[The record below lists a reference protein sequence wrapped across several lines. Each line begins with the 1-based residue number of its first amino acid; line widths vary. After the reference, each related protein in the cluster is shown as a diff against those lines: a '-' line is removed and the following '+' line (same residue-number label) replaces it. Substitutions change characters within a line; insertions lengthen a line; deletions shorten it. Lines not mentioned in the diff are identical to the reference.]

1 MSTSFNAFALNTSPT
16 VFYPLP
22 IQVQG
27 NFLAAKNL
35 YLGEGGGLWIHDVH
49 GKVQFYDGV
58 NLLPRKGSLLPF
70 SSDNIAFHKGEFWTF
85 FDNEVYRHTPG
96 QESALAFSL
105 SPGSVITNIGTSNG
119 YIWVTDDTN
128 FYTYSVHSEG
138 FETYSLL
145 SLYQHNKRSD
155 IQIND
160 AIKVLSKWVLATSSG
175 VYLSNEDE
183 FNHISPSGKN
193 YVEKLYFSSTR
204 RELVI
209 GTLKGIIIIKVGE
222 GNQPIKKVRGSHV
235 LSLAETSD
243 AYWVG
248 TEHGLFSY
256 DFFSGDITR
265 FKKSPN
271 EDFALPGEKIYSLI
285 NDTYGG
291 MWIATNNGIRYFSL
305 FSKTF
310 SRTPLKGKGM
320 QSSDI
325 IVNKLHVETPT
336 SYWVASSSGVYFIEE
351 NSTPKLVYSGNVS
364 DFYFNKNKMW
374 LATDSG
380 LVSIDKLTFERVML
394 PNNLRHL
401 TIQNIAFSHDKTVW
415 MTSGQDLY
423 ALNLVTGRLKNYG
436 SDWLVDK
443 YLPAK
448 ITELTASESESVYI
462 GTDHGFYTFS
472 NESIKFNKPSGRF
485 GNIVDIV
492 NAADGSQW
500 FASSYGLYRMPFDG
514 SFLEGVPLVEDNI
527 NPRCLISDTNG
538 IWLGSSKGLSYYNLD
553 GELLRHIG
561 APFGLVA
568 NEIAVGACSSFYDEG
583 QKSMSLL
590 LGSKHGV
597 IKTLS
602 AELLVSNP
610 PQSRVLL
617 SRISVD
623 QETVSIGGK
632 QVVLEPFTYG
642 TSISFKLGVLPT
654 PFIHSLEYRLSE
666 KEPWTEFEGGL
677 LTLEHLLPGSYTLQV
692 RPIEDSHYHFDT
704 IIQSF
709 SVSEPWYFTRL
720 AAFASLLLFIG
731 IITICVFWRSRFVT
745 YANKQLKAQVAL
757 KTDQLRHQSR
767 ILLATN
773 QQLKKQ
779 LQVKNVLVESV
790 ADSLSTQVNEVV
802 HQLPSWE
809 GNPNQTP
816 IINLKNGL
824 EQLKNSP
831 ERASSSMFGCD
842 IILIFESVLKAW
854 QADLLKAG
862 INLDIKVDTTY
873 RHIELHYF
881 NLDIL
886 FNSLISSIIKRSFKS
901 QTMKVWIE
909 EENEKLVITIIDNGS
924 PLSKLSNSHLENEA
938 NPIPDLNIEKLPLLI
953 KQSGGDFEMFTSE
966 AQNKVRLSWGID
978 FSTLQKVVAS
988 TLEQVTTDNV
998 NASDLEVDKLSPEE
1012 EWKHKVYL
1020 LICEHYSDPEFG
1032 TAAAAKSLFMSER
1045 SLQRRFKSAYQRTF
1059 NEYLNEV
1066 RLEKAC
1072 ERLLAGGKISE
1083 VAFDS
1088 GFNDPSYFS
1097 QKFKHHFGV
1106 SPSKFSENSD

>member
-1 MSTSFNAFALNTSPT
+1 MSASFNAFALNTSPT

-70 SSDNIAFHKGEFWTF
+70 SSDKIAFHKGEFWTF
-85 FDNEVYRHTPG
+85 FDNEVYRHIPG

-128 FYTYSVHSEG
+128 FYTYKVHSEG

-160 AIKVLSKWVLATSSG
+160 AIKVLSKWVLATNSG
-175 VYLSNEDE
+175 VYLSDEDE
-183 FNHISPSGKN
+183 FNHIAPSGKN
-193 YVEKLYFSSTR
+193 YIEKLYFSSTR
-204 RELVI
+204 RELVV

-222 GNQPIKKVRGSHV
+222 GNDPIQQVSGSHV
-235 LSLAETSD
+235 LSLAETSN

-256 DFFSGDITR
+256 DFFSGEVTR
-265 FKKSPN
+265 FQKSPN
-271 EDFALPGEKIYSLI
+271 EDFALPGGKIYSLI

-310 SRTPLKGKGM
+310 SRTPLNGKGM
-320 QSSDI
+320 QFSDI
-325 IVNKLHVETPT
+325 VVNKLHVETPT

-351 NSTPKLVYSGNVS
+351 NSPPKLVYSGNVS
-364 DFYFNKNKMW
+364 DFYFNENKMW
-374 LATDSG
+374 LATDLG
-380 LVSIDKLTFERVML
+380 LVSIDKLTFEPTML
-394 PNNLRHL
+394 PHNLRHL
-401 TIQNIAFSHDKTVW
+401 TIQNIAFSKNKTVW
-415 MTSGQDLY
+415 MTSGQNLY
-423 ALNLVTGRLKNYG
+423 ALSLGSGRLKNYG
-436 SDWLVDK
+436 AVWLVDK

-448 ITELTASESESVYI
+448 ITELTASESGDIYI

-472 NESIKFNKPSGRF
+472 DESIKFNKPSERF

-492 NAADGSQW
+492 DAADGAQW
-500 FASSYGLYRMPFDG
+500 FASSYGVYRMPSNG

-538 IWLGSSKGLSYYNLD
+538 VWLGSSKGLSYYSFD
-553 GELLRHIG
+553 GQLIRHVG

-568 NEIAVGACSSFYDEG
+568 NEIAVGACSSYYDEE

-597 IKTLS
+597 IKTS
-602 AELLVSNP
+602 SDELLVSNT

-617 SRISVD
+617 SRISID
-623 QETVSIGGK
+623 QETISIGGK
-632 QVVLEPFTYG
+632 KIELKPFAYG

-654 PFIHSLEYRLSE
+654 SFTQSLEYRLNE
-666 KEPWTEFEGGL
+666 GEPWTEFEGGL

-692 RPIEDSHYHFDT
+692 QPLADSHYHFDA
-704 IIQSF
+704 INQSF
-709 SVSEPWYFTRL
+709 SVAEPWYLTRL
-720 AAFASLLLFIG
+720 AAFASLLLFIS

-790 ADSLSTQVNEVV
+790 AESLSTQVNEVA
-802 HQLPSWE
+802 HQLPGWE
-809 GNPNQTP
+809 DNPSKTP

-831 ERASSSMFGCD
+831 ERADSSTFGCD
-842 IILIFESVLKAW
+842 IILVFESVLKAW
-854 QADLLKAG
+854 QGDLLKAG
-862 INLDIKVDTTY
+862 INLDIKVDTPY
-873 RHIELHYF
+873 RHIELLYF

-886 FNSLISSIIKRSFKS
+886 FNSLISSAIKRSYKS

-924 PLSKLSNSHLENEA
+924 PFSKISSGHLESEINH
-938 NPIPDLNIEKLPLLI
+938 IPDLNIEKLPLLI
-953 KQSGGDFEMFTSE
+953 KQSGGDFGMFTSE
-966 AQNKVRLSWGID
+966 AQNKVSLSWDID

-988 TLEQVTTDNV
+988 TIEQVTTNK
-998 NASDLEVDKLSPEE
+998 NNSSDLEADKLSPEE
-1012 EWKHKVYL
+1012 EWKHKVHH
-1020 LICEHYSDPEFG
+1020 LISEYYSDPEFG
-1032 TAAAAKSLFMSER
+1032 TTSAAKSLFMSER